1 MTTAELSELL
11 GAVFAFGLTF
21 AILSYLLGDNPAYRV
36 AIHIFIGAAAGYA
49 AIIVFINLLFPQF
62 IAPVISMILT
72 GQSPSLETL
81 ILNLILPAILVVLLL
96 MKAVPSTRLLGSI
109 ATAFMIGV
117 GVAVAVGGAVM
128 GTILPQTSATFL
140 SLLPPPM
147 PLPTPPDVIT
157 NADKAAFALEYSLSA
172 FVIIIG
178 TLFTLG
184 SFYYG
189 ARAKPGGVVERSIF
203 IKPIVFIGQLFI
215 GITFGVMY
223 AGALAASLAIFANQ
237 ILDLSSKIE
246 LILKTSGLLT

>member
-11 GAVFAFGLTF
+11 GAGFAFLLTL
-21 AILSYLLGDNPAYRV
+21 AVLSYLLGDNPAYRV
-36 AIHIFIGAAAGYA
+36 AIHIFVGAAAGYA
-49 AIIVFINLLFPQF
+49 ALIISANILYPQF
-62 IAPVISMILT
+62 IVPVRDIIF
-72 GQSPSLETL
+72 GQSPALEIL
-81 ILNLILPAILVVLLL
+81 ILNLIIPAILGLFLL
-96 MKAVPSTRLLGSI
+96 MKASPSTRFLGSI

-117 GVAVAVGGAVM
+117 GVAVAIGGGVM

-140 SLLPPPM
+140 SLVPPPA
-147 PLPTPPDVIT
+147 PPEIT
-157 NADKAAFALEYSLSA
+157 ANADKAAFALEYLISA
-172 FVIIIG
+172 VVIIGG

-189 ARAKPGGVVERSIF
+189 ARAKPRGVVERSLF
-203 IKPIVFIGQLFI
+203 VKPIVFIGQIFI

-246 LILKTSGLLT
+246 LILKTSGF

>member
-11 GAVFAFGLTF
+11 GAVFAFVLTF
-21 AILSYLLGDNPAYRV
+21 AVLSYLLGDNPAYRV
-36 AIHIFIGAAAGYA
+36 AIHIFVGAAAGYA
-49 AIIVFINLLFPQF
+49 AIIVLANVLFPQF
-62 IAPVISMILT
+62 IAPVISIILS
-72 GQSPSLETL
+72 GQSPPIKSLV
-81 ILNLILPAILVVLLL
+81 LNLIIPAILVALLV

-128 GTILPQTSATFL
+128 GTILPQTSATFI
-140 SLLPPPM
+140 SLVPPPM
-147 PLPTPPDVIT
+147 PPPPPPEIAT
-157 NADKAAFALEYSLSA
+157 NADKAAFALEYIISA
-172 FVIIIG
+172 FVIIGG

-189 ARAKPGGVVERSIF
+189 ARAKPSGGVERSIF
-203 IKPIVFIGQLFI
+203 VKPIVFIGQLFI

-223 AGALAASLAIFANQ
+223 AGAIAASLAIFANQ